1 VRSFGAPTQAST
13 EAAVGTQLAASAGP
27 GSEPAP
33 LTRPYGRKE
42 PFLPIRLEGHV
53 ALTWEGNMGIGG
65 RADFPLVTGTF
76 RYSQRDEL
84 AVSVGG
90 DVTFI
95 DLDGSQRTE
104 VFPSVALQWS
114 LGVSDRFYFY
124 PELGLVAHVVRSEWD
139 GLFPNIGFGARYY
152 LRRSFG
158 LSARL
163 GWPLALTAGVT
174 F

>member
-1 VRSFGAPTQAST
+1 MLRSCLGPVFLALALGAALFGTSVA
-13 EAAVGTQLAASAGP
+13 EAQSD
-27 GSEPAP
+27 
-33 LTRPYGRKE
+33 RPERQYGRRD
-42 PFLPIRLEGHV
+42 PFMPLRLAGHV

-65 RADFPLVTGTF
+65 RADFPLVTGSF

-95 DLDGSQRTE
+95 ALDGSQRTE
-104 VFPSVALQWS
+104 VFPSAALQWS
-114 LGVSDRFYFY
+114 LGVSDRFFFY
-124 PELGLVAHVVRSEWD
+124 PELGLVAHVIRSEWD
-139 GLFPNIGFGARYY
+139 GFYPNIGFGARYY
-152 LRRSFG
+152 LRRSFSLQG
-158 LSARL
+158 RL